1 MNLANKL
8 TMARI
13 GMTFLLMWFL
23 FMEGMI
29 AKVIALVIFL
39 AACGTDF
46 LDGWV
51 ARRRKE
57 TSDFGKLMDPIA
69 DKILVI
75 GIFLAFVELRL
86 VPAWMVIVIIAR
98 EFLITGLR
106 LFAIRKGVVLAAE
119 RAGKHKTVSQMLTI
133 FVILLFV
140 IFKESFSGS
149 GQARQAFENG
159 TRTAIL
165 LLMSGTVFLTLAS
178 GFSYLWQNRKLIKG
192 F

>member
-23 FMEGMI
+23 FMEGVV
-29 AKVIALVIFL
+29 AKVITLIIFL
-39 AACGTDF
+39 AACATDF

-51 ARRRKE
+51 ARRRNE

-75 GIFLAFVELRL
+75 GIFLSFVELRL

-106 LFAIRKGVVLAAE
+106 LFAMRKGVVLAAE
-119 RAGKHKTVSQMLTI
+119 KAGKHKTVSQMLTI
-133 FVILLFV
+133 FVILLVLVFRE
-140 IFKESFSGS
+140 FLFGGS
-149 GQARQAFENG
+149 QTQETFEGG

-178 GFSYLWQNRKLIKG
+178 GFTYLWQNRKLIKE